1 MDRDAEELMRI
12 ASVRR
17 CWKDVSKAAH
27 AMGRHETSRK
37 AAEIARDFGR
47 ELVEKA
53 ESIMRRAVLADGGRR
68 V

>member
-17 CWKDVSKAAH
+17 CWMDVSNAAD
-27 AMGRHETSRK
+27 AMGRFETSRK
-37 AAEIARDFGR
+37 AEEIAREFGR
-47 ELVEKA
+47 ELVATA
-53 ESIMRRAVLADGGRR
+53 ELILRRAARTDGGRH

>member
-1 MDRDAEELMRI
+1 MDRDAEELMHI

-17 CWKDVSKAAH
+17 CWMDVSNAAD
-27 AMGRHETSRK
+27 AMGRFETSRK
-37 AAEIARDFGR
+37 AEEIAREFGR

-53 ESIMRRAVLADGGRR
+53 EWILLRAARTDGGRH